1 MRSSIEA
8 SIEES
13 PSKDGASDT
22 EPSSDGEDA
31 SEKNRTPRVSLQPRF
46 ALDFI
51 VTGAAREWRR
61 LCSDESLVARFPD
74 KHFDL
79 DTAAELHTPFSVEA
93 EMRAFEADAEAPPT
107 SSDGSFSP
115 PGSTAGLPT
124 KKPKRKS
131 LLRAKIHHDKSFV
144 GFLRP
149 PGVAQGDS
157 PALDA
162 LAEAA
167 PPLETI
173 VRELA
178 AAATPAT
185 PSTYA
190 VSWNDHFFLLHFRRE
205 AGATVAYVMDSLGER
220 LCEGCRRAYVLR
232 FDSESLES
240 TSTFSSPYAKE
251 IDTEDGA
258 TIAEPLDAA
267 AAAAAFIGDV
277 LPSRALRDV
286 GAQILAAASG
296 AGKAEQPDPETLMR
310 RLQIEFHRVE
320 AERA

>member
-1 MRSSIEA
+1 MDML
-8 SIEES
+8 EE
-13 PSKDGASDT
+13 
-22 EPSSDGEDA
+22 
-31 SEKNRTPRVSLQPRF
+31 
-46 ALDFI
+46 
-51 VTGAAREWRR
+51 
-61 LCSDESLVARFPD
+61 
-74 KHFDL
+74 
-79 DTAAELHTPFSVEA
+79 TAAKAKDHATAMENERDKFEA
-93 EMRAFEADAEAPPT
+93 EAEAPPAV
-107 SSDGSFSP
+107 DGSSSP
-115 PGSTAGLPT
+115 PRSINNAGLPT

-190 VSWNDHFFLLHFRRE
+190 VSWNDHFFTLHFRRE

-240 TSTFSSPYAKE
+240 TSTFSKPYAAEGKRE
-251 IDTEDGA
+251 FKDGA

-277 LPSRALRDV
+277 LPSRALRDL
-286 GAQILAAASG
+286 GARILA
-296 AGKAEQPDPETLMR
+296 KNAEDPDPETLMR

>member
-1 MRSSIEA
+1 
-8 SIEES
+8 
-13 PSKDGASDT
+13 
-22 EPSSDGEDA
+22 
-31 SEKNRTPRVSLQPRF
+31 
-46 ALDFI
+46 LDFI

-79 DTAAELHTPFSVEA
+79 DTAAELHAPFSVEA
-93 EMRAFEADAEAPPT
+93 EMRAFEADAEAPPD
-107 SSDGSFSP
+107 SDGSFSP

-149 PGVAQGDS
+149 PGVARGDS

-178 AAATPAT
+178 AAATPKT

-190 VSWNDHFFLLHFRRE
+190 VSWNDHFFTLHFRRE
-205 AGATVAYVMDSLGER
+205 ADMQTVAYVMDSLGER

-251 IDTEDGA
+251 TRDTEDGA

>member
-1 MRSSIEA
+1 
-8 SIEES
+8 
-13 PSKDGASDT
+13 
-22 EPSSDGEDA
+22 
-31 SEKNRTPRVSLQPRF
+31 
-46 ALDFI
+46 LDFI

-79 DTAAELHTPFSVEA
+79 DTAAELHAPFSVEA
-93 EMRAFEADAEAPPT
+93 EMRFFEAESEAPPA
-107 SSDGSFSP
+107 SDGSFSP

-173 VRELA
+173 VRELSL
-178 AAATPAT
+178 AATPAT

-190 VSWNDHFFLLHFRRE
+190 VSWNDHFFTLHFRRE

-240 TSTFSSPYAKE
+240 TTFSSP
-251 IDTEDGA
+251 G
-258 TIAEPLDAA
+258 IAEPADAA

>member
-1 MRSSIEA
+1 M
-8 SIEES
+8 
-13 PSKDGASDT
+13 
-22 EPSSDGEDA
+22 
-31 SEKNRTPRVSLQPRF
+31 
-46 ALDFI
+46 DFI

-79 DTAAELHTPFSVEA
+79 DTAAELHAPFSVEA
-93 EMRAFEADAEAPPT
+93 EMRFFEAESEAPPA
-107 SSDGSFSP
+107 SDGSFSP

-173 VRELA
+173 VRELSL
-178 AAATPAT
+178 AATPAT

-190 VSWNDHFFLLHFRRE
+190 VSWNDHFFTLHFRRE

-240 TSTFSSPYAKE
+240 TSTFSKPYAAEGKRE
-251 IDTEDGA
+251 FKDGA